1 MSYHPSIHRCEHI
14 KVNGTQCGSPAIRKN
29 SFCYFHGRWRE
40 QHIVFAT
47 TAKTVPAI
55 DLPVLEDANSIQVA
69 IMQVLNLLLTGHIEH
84 KTAALPLYGLQT
96 ASANLRHTRF
106 DPYPRQVVINPAT
119 VGKTQ
124 LGEDVWHDS
133 DVNVREEDDSAAE
146 TIIRKEPEPLPD
158 NWRDDVR
165 SQIAALVKKRAPD
178 SSPLQGLKNSDPTT
192 CSASDSLA
200 ISQSPDTRHSVT
212 ATVARSQLG
221 RDRSSQFFPAICHLL
236 RILL

>member
-40 QHIVFAT
+40 QHITFAT

-84 KTAALPLYGLQT
+84 KTAALLLYGLQT

-106 DPYPRQVVINPAT
+106 NPFPKDVVINPAT
-119 VGKTQ
+119 VDKTPM
-124 LGEDVWHDS
+124 GEDAWKNS
-133 DVNVREEDDSAAE
+133 DFNVKEEDGSPAKTA
-146 TIIRKEPEPLPD
+146 IRKEPDPLPA

-165 SQIAALVKKRAPD
+165 TQIATLVKERAPH
-178 SSPLQGLKNSDPTT
+178 LIAAGLEN
-192 CSASDSLA
+192 
-200 ISQSPDTRHSVT
+200 
-212 ATVARSQLG
+212 LG
-221 RDRSSQFFPAICHLL
+221 PHRVQRE
-236 RILL
+236 

>member
-40 QHIVFAT
+40 QHITFAT

-84 KTAALPLYGLQT
+84 KTAALLLYGLQT

-106 DPYPRQVVINPAT
+106 NPFPKDVVINPAT
-119 VGKTQ
+119 VDKTRM
-124 LGEDVWHDS
+124 GEDVWQNS
-133 DVNVREEDDSAAE
+133 DFNVKEEDGSPAKTA
-146 TIIRKEPEPLPD
+146 IRKEPDPLPA

-165 SQIAALVKKRAPD
+165 TQIATLVKERAPH
-178 SSPLQGLKNSDPTT
+178 LIAAGLEN
-192 CSASDSLA
+192 
-200 ISQSPDTRHSVT
+200 
-212 ATVARSQLG
+212 LG
-221 RDRSSQFFPAICHLL
+221 PHHVQRE
-236 RILL
+236 

>member
-40 QHIVFAT
+40 QHITFAT

-84 KTAALPLYGLQT
+84 KTAGLLLYGLQT

-106 DPYPRQVVINPAT
+106 EPYPRQVVINPAT
-119 VGKTQ
+119 VGETH
-124 LGEDVWHDS
+124 LGEDVWQNS
-133 DVNVREEDDSAAE
+133 DFNGKEKDESSPE
-146 TIIRKEPEPLPD
+146 KNLQRKPDPLPP
-158 NWRDDVR
+158 NWRDEVR
-165 SQIAALVKKRAPD
+165 TQIATLVKDRAPH
-178 SSPLQGLKNSDPTT
+178 LIAAGL
-192 CSASDSLA
+192 
-200 ISQSPDTRHSVT
+200 RE
-212 ATVARSQLG
+212 LG
-221 RDRSSQFFPAICHLL
+221 SEHVQRE
-236 RILL
+236 